1 MLHPVAKL
9 ACDIF
14 RHVHRIL
21 RDEIDADALGP
32 DQAHHLFHLVQQG
45 LWCILE
51 QQMRLV
57 EEEDQFRLVGIA
69 HIWKRFEQVRK
80 QPEKEGEVEIGRA
93 QDRTAATN
101 AHLVCRLLLEKKNN
115 KK

>member
-1 MLHPVAKL
+1 MIRHPPSSTRTDTL
-9 ACDIF
+9 FPCTTLF
-14 RHVHRIL
+14 RCRIV

-32 DQAHHLFHLVQQG
+32 EQAHHLFHLVQQG

-69 HIWKRFEQVRK
+69 HRWKRLEQLRQ
-80 QPEKEGEVEIGRA
+80 QPEQEGAVEPGR
-93 QDRTAATN
+93 
-101 AHLVCRLLLEKKNN
+101 
-115 KK
+115 

>member
-1 MLHPVAKL
+1 MPS
-9 ACDIF
+9 CIF
-14 RHVHRIL
+14 LSFFFLMIRLPPRSTRTDTL
-21 RDEIDADALGP
+21 FPYTTLFRSEIDADALGP

-69 HIWKRFEQVRK
+69 HLWKRLEQLRQ
-80 QPEKEGEVEIGRA
+80 QPEQEGAVEPGR
-93 QDRTAATN
+93 
-101 AHLVCRLLLEKKNN
+101 
-115 KK
+115 